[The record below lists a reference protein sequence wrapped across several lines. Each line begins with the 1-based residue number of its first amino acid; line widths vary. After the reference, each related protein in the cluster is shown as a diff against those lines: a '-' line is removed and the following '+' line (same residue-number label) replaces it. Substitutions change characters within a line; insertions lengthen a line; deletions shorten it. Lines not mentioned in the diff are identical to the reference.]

1 MRKVLIFIPLLFLNC
16 KALTKVDTERSFK
29 KISTKNLIKNVL
41 EEEVS
46 YNSLFIRS
54 KATITEEG
62 SSNQI
67 NLSFRIKNSDKILIS
82 GSLLIPLFKALITK
96 KEIAFYEKIK
106 KTYYIEDYNTLTSI
120 INFKLSLNSLEKL
133 FVGKPIGDLK
143 GTRFFQLTD
152 IQNYILESK
161 NKKVQITYVFNPF
174 NYRLKEQKLYS
185 PISKN
190 ELTVQYSNYKIIEG
204 KSFPQKIIII
214 AKGKER
220 NLKVLLNSKINRID
234 QELTFPFEIPND
246 YKKTEL

>member
-16 KALTKVDTERSFK
+16 KALTKVDTEKSFK
-29 KISTKNLIKNVL
+29 KISTKKLIKNVL

-54 KATITEEG
+54 KATIIEEG

-96 KEIAFYEKIK
+96 KEIVFYEKIK

-143 GTRFFQLTD
+143 ETRFSQLTD
-152 IQNYILESK
+152 NQNYILESK

-190 ELTVQYSNYKIIEG
+190 ELTIQYSNYKIIEG

-220 NLKVLLNSKINRID
+220 TLKVLLNSKINRID

>member
-16 KALTKVDTERSFK
+16 KALTKVDTEKSFK
-29 KISTKNLIKNVL
+29 KISTKKLIKNVL

-54 KATITEEG
+54 KATIIEEG

-96 KEIAFYEKIK
+96 KEIVFYEKIK

-143 GTRFFQLTD
+143 ETRFSQLTD
-152 IQNYILESK
+152 NQNYILESK

-190 ELTVQYSNYKIIEG
+190 ELTIQYSNYKIIEG

>member
-16 KALTKVDTERSFK
+16 KALTKVDTEKSFK
-29 KISTKNLIKNVL
+29 KISTKKLIKNVL

-54 KATITEEG
+54 KATIIEEG

-96 KEIAFYEKIK
+96 KEIVFYEKIK

-143 GTRFFQLTD
+143 ETRFFQLTD
-152 IQNYILESK
+152 IQNYILKSK

-220 NLKVLLNSKINRID
+220 TLKVLLNSKINRID

>member
-16 KALTKVDTERSFK
+16 KALTKVDTEKSFK
-29 KISTKNLIKNVL
+29 KISTKKLIKNVL

-54 KATITEEG
+54 KATIIEEG

-96 KEIAFYEKIK
+96 KEIVFYEKIK

-143 GTRFFQLTD
+143 ETRFSQLTD
-152 IQNYILESK
+152 NQNYILESK

>member
-16 KALTKVDTERSFK
+16 KALTKVDTEKSFK
-29 KISTKNLIKNVL
+29 KISTKKLIKNVL

-54 KATITEEG
+54 KATIIEEG

-96 KEIAFYEKIK
+96 KEIVFYEKIK

-143 GTRFFQLTD
+143 GTRFSQLTD

-190 ELTVQYSNYKIIEG
+190 ELTIQYSNYKIIEG

-220 NLKVLLNSKINRID
+220 TLKVLLNSKINRID

>member
-16 KALTKVDTERSFK
+16 KALTKVDTEKSFK
-29 KISTKNLIKNVL
+29 KISTKKLIKNVL

-54 KATITEEG
+54 KATIIEEG

-143 GTRFFQLTD
+143 ETRFFQLTD

>member
-16 KALTKVDTERSFK
+16 KALTKVDTEKSFK
-29 KISTKNLIKNVL
+29 KISTKKLIKNVL

-54 KATITEEG
+54 KATIIEEG

-143 GTRFFQLTD
+143 ETRFSQLTD
-152 IQNYILESK
+152 NQNYILESK

-220 NLKVLLNSKINRID
+220 TLKVLLNSKINRID

>member
-16 KALTKVDTERSFK
+16 KALTKVDTEKSFK
-29 KISTKNLIKNVL
+29 KISTKKLIKNVL

-54 KATITEEG
+54 KATIIEEG

-143 GTRFFQLTD
+143 GTRFSQLTD

-190 ELTVQYSNYKIIEG
+190 ELTIQYSNYKIIEG

>member
-16 KALTKVDTERSFK
+16 KALTKVDTEKSFK
-29 KISTKNLIKNVL
+29 KISTKKLIKNVL

-54 KATITEEG
+54 KATIIEEG

-143 GTRFFQLTD
+143 ETRFSQLTD
-152 IQNYILESK
+152 NQNYILESK

-190 ELTVQYSNYKIIEG
+190 ELTIQYSNYKIIEG

-220 NLKVLLNSKINRID
+220 TLKVLLNSKINRID